1 MACWGLELMS
11 LSHWLALENV
21 KESLNILTS
30 KYISTSFM
38 AFPTAGILK
47 SSQVKSRLFIE
58 HV

>member
-47 SSQVKSRLFIE
+47 IDKK
-58 HV
+58 